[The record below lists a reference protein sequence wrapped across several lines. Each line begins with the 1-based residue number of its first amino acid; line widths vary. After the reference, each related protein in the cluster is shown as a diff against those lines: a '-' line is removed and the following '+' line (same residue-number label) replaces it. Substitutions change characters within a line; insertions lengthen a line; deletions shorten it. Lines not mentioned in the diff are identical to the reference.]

1 MDTGLL
7 ILRIVIGGIVAI
19 HGAQKLLSAR
29 HGGIGIEGTTGFVD
43 SLGFRPAKAF
53 AWLVALVELGAGLS
67 LAAGFGTPIAATAV
81 IAVMAAA
88 VFAVHWDK
96 GFFAA
101 EGGWEFPFALA
112 LGALAIA
119 FAGGGK
125 WSLDQTFE
133 WNLAGDA
140 WGLTAAIAGLAIGGL
155 TVATR
160 GLRLPRLTSRR
171 TAQA

>member
-7 ILRIVIGGIVAI
+7 ILRIAIGGIVAI

-29 HGGIGIEGTTGFVD
+29 HGGMGINATAGFVD
-43 SLGFRPAKAF
+43 SLGFQPAKGL
-53 AWLVALVELGAGLS
+53 AWLLALTELGAGLA
-67 LAAGFGTPIAATAV
+67 LAAGFGTPIAGALV
-81 IAVMAAA
+81 VAVMVAAIL
-88 VFAVHWDK
+88 AVHLDK

-101 EGGWEFPFALA
+101 NGGYEFPFAIG

-125 WSLDQTFE
+125 WSIDQALD
-133 WNLAGDA
+133 WNLAGDT
-140 WGLTAAIAGLAIGGL
+140 WGITAAIAGIALGGL

-160 GLRLPRLTSRR
+160 GLRLPRLSSRR